1 VQRAAAVSAP
11 LRPAGEPREKRNDRA
26 EPHRSDEKR
35 ECALRGHA
43 TTVLGREK
51 AAVTQDW

>member
-11 LRPAGEPREKRNDRA
+11 LRPAGEPRENRDDRA

-35 ECALRGHA
+35 ERALRGHS

>member
-1 VQRAAAVSAP
+1 MQRAAAMSTP
-11 LRPAGEPREKRNDRA
+11 LRPAGKPREKRNDRA

-35 ECALRGHA
+35 ECALRSHA

-51 AAVTQDW
+51 TVVTQDC

>member
-1 VQRAAAVSAP
+1 VQRAAAVSTP
-11 LRPAGEPREKRNDRA
+11 LRPTGKPREKRNDRA

-35 ECALRGHA
+35 ECALRSHA

-51 AAVTQDW
+51 TVVTQDC

>member
-1 VQRAAAVSAP
+1 MQRAAAVSTP
-11 LRPAGEPREKRNDRA
+11 LRPAGKPCEKRNDRA